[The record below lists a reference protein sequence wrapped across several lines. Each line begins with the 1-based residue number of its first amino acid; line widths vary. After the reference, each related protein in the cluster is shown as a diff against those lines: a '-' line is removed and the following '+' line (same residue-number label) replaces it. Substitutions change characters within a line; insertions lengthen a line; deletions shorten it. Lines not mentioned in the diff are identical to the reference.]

1 MLPSYLIKLT
11 RYDTVFTFQVDVV
24 AGEAKR
30 DFSAETDITWEDFQ
44 KRAITYLDTNGQA
57 VQLTCKVTGEPGKAS
72 HLGNA
77 NKFDAVIGRLRQ
89 KASTAGT
96 KAVGL
101 EVKNIVSITT
111 PIVMYTLT

>member
-1 MLPSYLIKLT
+1 MILSHLSKLT
-11 RYDTVFTFQVDVV
+11 RYDIVITFQVDVV

-30 DFSAETDITWEDFQ
+30 NFLAETDITWEDFQ

-77 NKFDAVIGRLRQ
+77 SEFDAIIGHLCQ
-89 KASTAGT
+89 KASNARS

-101 EVKNIVSITT
+101 EVKNIVSIITIT
-111 PIVMYTLT
+111 SIH